1 MDIKPFVI
9 DVPQEVLDDLAVRL
23 ADTRWPDEI
32 PGTGWDYGTNMAY
45 LRELVE
51 YWRTEYDWRE
61 QERALNEFEH
71 YRATVE
77 GLGVHFIH
85 ERGKGPDPFPLIISH
100 GWPGSVVEMLKI
112 VPMLTDPAAHGGD
125 AADSFDVVVPSL
137 PGYGF
142 SDKPVDRGMSNRRI
156 AGMWRALMTDGL
168 GYTRFG
174 AQGGDWGGMIS
185 SRLGFDFPES
195 VAGVHLNLMTGVPAF
210 RGTPD
215 PPLTEAEQEFLRQ
228 ARRWFDDEGG
238 YFHIQRTKPQTLG
251 FGLNDSPVGLA
262 AWIIEKFRTWSDCGG
277 NPEDSYTRDE
287 LLTNIMVYWVTPN
300 PPMGGVNAG
309 QIGMREPAREKAWAS
324 LDRCDPARVFSSRTG
339 PGERS
344 MEAGN
349 RVIVRSDAAGCTRG
363 RGGREFGG
371 VGAVADSAVRRG
383 VEWLAAGPGR
393 C

>member
-9 DVPQEVLDDLAVRL
+9 GVPQEVLDDLAVRL

-51 YWRTEYDWRE
+51 YWRTGYDWRA

-71 YRATVE
+71 YRAIVE

-100 GWPGSVVEMLKI
+100 GWPGSVVEMLRI
-112 VPMLTDPAAHGGD
+112 IPMLTDPASHGGD

-156 AGMWRALMTDGL
+156 ATMWRALMTEGL

-174 AQGGDWGGMIS
+174 VQGGDWGGMIS

-195 VAGVHLNLMTGVPAF
+195 VAG
-210 RGTPD
+210 
-215 PPLTEAEQEFLRQ
+215 
-228 ARRWFDDEGG
+228 
-238 YFHIQRTKPQTLG
+238 
-251 FGLNDSPVGLA
+251 
-262 AWIIEKFRTWSDCGG
+262 
-277 NPEDSYTRDE
+277 
-287 LLTNIMVYWVTPN
+287 
-300 PPMGGVNAG
+300 
-309 QIGMREPAREKAWAS
+309 
-324 LDRCDPARVFSSRTG
+324 
-339 PGERS
+339 
-344 MEAGN
+344 
-349 RVIVRSDAAGCTRG
+349 CT
-363 RGGREFGG
+363 
-371 VGAVADSAVRRG
+371 
-383 VEWLAAGPGR
+383 
-393 C
+393 